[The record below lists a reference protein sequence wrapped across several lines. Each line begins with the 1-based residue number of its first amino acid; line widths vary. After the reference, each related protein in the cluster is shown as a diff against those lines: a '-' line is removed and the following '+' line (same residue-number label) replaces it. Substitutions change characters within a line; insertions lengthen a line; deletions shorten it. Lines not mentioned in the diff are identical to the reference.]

1 MSEKFIQLLN
11 QKIYNLKIKC
21 RNSMTLSE
29 DKKKRDFK
37 YYQIEYY
44 ELIYEFIREMLKG
57 KKQFAEMKGIK
68 EVFLEDDI
76 GEVNIDSLDFWYNL
90 LNISVYNTINQK
102 YNALLR
108 KVHEELVK

>member
-1 MSEKFIQLLN
+1 
-11 QKIYNLKIKC
+11 
-21 RNSMTLSE
+21 MTLSE
-29 DKKKRDFK
+29 EKRKRDFK

-76 GEVNIDSLDFWYNL
+76 GEVNIESLDFWYN
-90 LNISVYNTINQK
+90 
-102 YNALLR
+102 
-108 KVHEELVK
+108 